1 MNKLE
6 IRKKILIKRKSNKSQ
21 DLRISLDALLTI
33 LKKEKIRGKLI
44 GGYYPFNYELDIL
57 KILKELETRNFEILL
72 PKIRK
77 NSQMDFFQWSINDPL
92 AINKFGIPEPISK
105 MVKYPDVLLVPIVAF
120 DKNFNRIGY
129 GGGFYDRYIKKIS
142 KIKKIFTIG
151 LAYSFQQVKKIPVN
165 NYDIKLDYIITE
177 KNN

>member
-1 MNKLE
+1 MSEKGIKSLGIEPSLFLSRDGIIKNRNVITGNLKDLSNQNKKFE
-6 IRKKILIKRKSNKSQ
+6 EKKYS
-21 DLRISLDALLTI
+21 IS
-33 LKKEKIRGKLI
+33 
-44 GGYYPFNYELDIL
+44 
-57 KILKELETRNFEILL
+57 L
-72 PKIRK
+72 PKIKRNK
-77 NSQMDFFQWSINDPL
+77 KMNFYHWSLKDPL
-92 AINKFGIPEPISK
+92 IVNEYGIPEPIK
-105 MVKYPDVLLVPIVAF
+105 KKIVYPNILLVPLVAF
-120 DKNFNRIGY
+120 DKNLNRIGY